1 MPHYVSNQY
10 IDGPFL
16 LRWIIKVSFLKHT
29 CKNKTNIKQ
38 KRYNAFN
45 HVIRFFLMRKWKI
58 CFVATPWSLKFVVN
72 KCTILISSKS
82 CQISNISIIISKFC
96 FNVFF
101 NNDCLIFLLSKIHVS
116 KKNYPKVWKIWTRDI
131 FYFHKLFIF
140 KKWYF

>member
-29 CKNKTNIKQ
+29 YKNKTNIKQ

-45 HVIRFFLMRKWKI
+45 HVIRFFFNEKVKNLFCCNTVEFEI
-58 CFVATPWSLKFVVN
+58 CC

-101 NNDCLIFLLSKIHVS
+101 LNNDCLIFLLSKIHVS
-116 KKNYPKVWKIWTRDI
+116 
-131 FYFHKLFIF
+131 
-140 KKWYF
+140 